1 MGIHEQGAVSV
12 GGGLIFRRTDAR
24 LTRLY
29 EEQVP
34 GAARLAFLITGDRSV
49 AEDLAHEAFI
59 RVARKWED
67 IRHPSAV
74 SGYMRTTVVNLARSH
89 FRHAQ
94 LERRYLERQRAAGE
108 PPLVDPPDFEQRDA
122 LLAELGRLPLRQRT
136 AVVLR
141 YYEDL
146 SEHQTGDAMG
156 CSDAAVRSLVARA
169 METLRQRL
177 GTGSQR

>member
-1 MGIHEQGAVSV
+1 M
-12 GGGLIFRRTDAR
+12 GGGLIFRRIDAR

-29 EEQVP
+29 TEQVP
-34 GAARLAFLITGDRSV
+34 GAARLAFLITGDRAL

-67 IRHPSAV
+67 IRHPAAV
-74 SGYMRTTVVNLARSH
+74 SAYMRSTVVNLARGH

-94 LERRYLERQRAAGE
+94 VERRHLERQRSAGE
-108 PPLVDPPDFEQRDA
+108 ASMVDPPDFEQRDA
-122 LLAELGRLPLRQRT
+122 LLDELGRLPLRQRT

-141 YYEDL
+141 FYEDL
-146 SEHQTGDAMG
+146 SEHQTADAMG
-156 CSDAAVRSLVARA
+156 TSDAAVRSLVARA